1 MTRSTDPTDVMR
13 SASLTTRDEARRPSR
28 HELAPTLA
36 DPGEATRET
45 RGREAW
51 PAIRR
56 LRLLRLFRMG
66 ATLPPPGRTSVKDDD
81 NGYAQLPD
89 NVLHAQPEE
98 GDALEALRRQ
108 IEEIFRTHRTARL
121 TGPDGE
127 SMVLP
132 ASAFHALKLVVQGM
146 ARGQTMTLVPH
157 GKELTTQEAADLLHV
172 SRPHLVKLL
181 DAGEIPHYKVGTH
194 RRVRIED
201 VLAYR
206 EARAAVRRG
215 KLDELT
221 RLSEELEGGYR

>member
-1 MTRSTDPTDVMR
+1 MTT
-13 SASLTTRDEARRPSR
+13 
-28 HELAPTLA
+28 
-36 DPGEATRET
+36 AT
-45 RGREAW
+45 
-51 PAIRR
+51 PH
-56 LRLLRLFRMG
+56 
-66 ATLPPPGRTSVKDDD
+66 
-81 NGYAQLPD
+81 LPD
-89 NVLHAQPEE
+89 NLLRVGPGE

-108 IEEIFRTHRTARL
+108 IDDILRAHRAARL
-121 TGPDGE
+121 VGPDGE
-127 SMVLP
+127 TVEIP

-181 DAGEIPHYKVGTH
+181 DQGAIDHYKVGTH

-206 EARAAVRRG
+206 ERRATVRRA

-221 RLSEELEGGYR
+221 RLSEELEGGYQ

>member
-1 MTRSTDPTDVMR
+1 MTT
-13 SASLTTRDEARRPSR
+13 
-28 HELAPTLA
+28 
-36 DPGEATRET
+36 AT
-45 RGREAW
+45 
-51 PAIRR
+51 P
-56 LRLLRLFRMG
+56 
-66 ATLPPPGRTSVKDDD
+66 
-81 NGYAQLPD
+81 QLPD
-89 NVLHAQPEE
+89 NLLRAAPGE

-108 IEEIFRTHRTARL
+108 IDDIFRAHRAARL
-121 TGPDGE
+121 VGPDGE
-127 SMVLP
+127 TMEIP

-181 DAGEIPHYKVGTH
+181 DEGAIDHYKVGTH

-206 EARAAVRRG
+206 ERRATVRRA

-221 RLSEELEGGYR
+221 RLSEELEGGYQ